1 VFELAFARLEADDML
16 ALQAG
21 RTSRVVFGMPAV
33 TSLADAK
40 VIAAERVAW
49 SARAR
54 YRNGGEQ
61 LLACFGIVEHFAGVH
76 GLAWAMLA
84 DHLGSAHLPLT
95 RFVRSEIA
103 RCGLPRLE
111 LLARAPNLEDWL
123 ALHPGLDSGQIVAI
137 AGLVP
142 TPEMRWAQLLGM
154 TPAHVLRL
162 YGGGGES
169 FMLYERLAPEL
180 LRPLAQMGEA
190 A

>member
-1 VFELAFARLEADDML
+1 ML

-21 RTSRVVFGMPAV
+21 RQARVAFGMPSV
-33 TSLADAK
+33 TSRADARI
-40 VIAAERVAW
+40 IAAERVAW
-49 SARAR
+49 AARS
-54 YRNGGEQ
+54 GTQ
-61 LLACFGIVEHFAGVH
+61 LIACFGIVEHFAGVH

-84 DHLGSAHLPLT
+84 DRLGPAHLPLT

-111 LLARAPNLEDWL
+111 LLARAPELEAWL
-123 ALHPGLDSGQIVAI
+123 ATHPDLDPGQVVAV
-137 AGLVP
+137 ACAVP

-162 YGGGGES
+162 YGGGAGS
-169 FMLYERLAPEL
+169 FMLYERLAPQL
-180 LRPLAQMGEA
+180 VRSLAQMGEA